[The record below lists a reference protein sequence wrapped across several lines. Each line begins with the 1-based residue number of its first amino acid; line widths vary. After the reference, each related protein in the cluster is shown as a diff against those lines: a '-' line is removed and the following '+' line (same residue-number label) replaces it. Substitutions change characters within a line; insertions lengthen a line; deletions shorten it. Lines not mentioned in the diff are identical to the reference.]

1 MQRAVSPAPIRPNR
15 SGAFHAWRMHLT
27 TWILL
32 VLSPLGL
39 GLFVWLAGKPH
50 SVVIDA
56 LERPYVAL
64 PLAFII
70 FISVWHMALGMRT
83 IIEDYIRRPATLAA
97 LLGLNT
103 LFAVVVMV
111 TCVWS
116 LVQRMIGL

>member
-1 MQRAVSPAPIRPNR
+1 MQRAVTPPRNRPDR
-15 SGAFHAWRMHLT
+15 RGAHHAWRMHLS

-32 VLSPLGL
+32 ILAPLGL

-64 PLAFII
+64 PLAFIL

-83 IIEDYIRRPATLAA
+83 IIEDYIRRPATLML

-103 LFAVVVMV
+103 VFAVAVVVV
-111 TCVWS
+111 VVWS
-116 LVQRMIGL
+116 LVQRMLGL